1 MQPSLSSADEC
12 TAVHVWAQSSLPG
25 CVCAKVMMSVVSV
38 RRAAARRCRCVGAA
52 ACAPATSA
60 SGAASKAGCR
70 GALSLSGGGL
80 EREGCI
86 QAASDEGPGSSSDPG
101 GPWLLRLCMLALSCL
116 PGCPARLELP
126 DTALLITVC

>member
-1 MQPSLSSADEC
+1 MRPSLSMADEC
-12 TAVHVWAQSSLPG
+12 TAVHVWAQTSLPG

-52 ACAPATSA
+52 ACAPAASA
-60 SGAASKAGCR
+60 SGAAIKAGCR

-86 QAASDEGPGSSSDPG
+86 QAACDEGSGAPLTREGPGCS
-101 GPWLLRLCMLALSCL
+101 
-116 PGCPARLELP
+116 GCACWP
-126 DTALLITVC
+126 

>member
-1 MQPSLSSADEC
+1 MIRPSLSSADEC

-38 RRAAARRCRCVGAA
+38 RRAAARRCRCMGAA
-52 ACAPATSA
+52 ACAPAAPA
-60 SGAASKAGCR
+60 SGAASRAGCR

-86 QAASDEGPGSSSDPG
+86 QAASDEGSGAPLTREG
-101 GPWLLRLCMLALSCL
+101 
-116 PGCPARLELP
+116 PGCSGCACWP
-126 DTALLITVC
+126 

>member
-1 MQPSLSSADEC
+1 MRPSLSSADEC

-38 RRAAARRCRCVGAA
+38 RKAAASRCRCVGAA
-52 ACAPATSA
+52 ACAPGASA
-60 SGAASKAGCR
+60 SGAAGKAGCR

-86 QAASDEGPGSSSDPG
+86 QAF
-101 GPWLLRLCMLALSCL
+101 
-116 PGCPARLELP
+116 
-126 DTALLITVC
+126 LIFFVEESLHVQQC

>member
-1 MQPSLSSADEC
+1 MRPSLSSADEY
-12 TAVHVWAQSSLPG
+12 TAVHVWVQSSLPG

-52 ACAPATSA
+52 ACAPAASA

-86 QAASDEGPGSSSDPG
+86 QAM
-101 GPWLLRLCMLALSCL
+101 RLMR
-116 PGCPARLELP
+116 GLELLCP
-126 DTALLITVC
+126 VRALAAPAVHAGPELLAWLPSAPRAS